1 VSPPEPA
8 KNGKPTSA
16 GDTRALLYLPRRDF
30 PNFCEFQVCE
40 GEAMQGKK
48 SPISKEQ
55 LLSTLQR
62 LATEM
67 GRTPTREE
75 LEQMSGISPA
85 VVRKH
90 FTRHRTAVR
99 AAGLEPA
106 PTGPARMIQNEDLL
120 EDWGRVTR
128 ELKRMPTQTEYAN
141 AGKYSYRCVID
152 RFQRWKLTSAAF
164 VDAEAKGALR
174 GEWKDVVE
182 TIRNTPERR
191 QVRQER
197 WARKFMATVRRSGR
211 APSLQTEP
219 MKPLKPGLPAPLA
232 EMKCVTATMLAM
244 LVASTVLG
252 GGFLRRVLPDRP
264 LLGEP
269 MHTAA
274 LTHEPVNEMGVSMLF
289 AMIARD
295 LGFIL
300 EALQPGFPD
309 CRAKMEVL
317 PGRWQD
323 VRIEF
328 EKDSKSFAEHGHD
341 PKGCDMI
348 VCWRHNWK
356 ACPKEMMVLELRK
369 TMRMRA
375 GRSGDRT

>member
-1 VSPPEPA
+1 
-8 KNGKPTSA
+8 
-16 GDTRALLYLPRRDF
+16 
-30 PNFCEFQVCE
+30 
-40 GEAMQGKK
+40 MQGKK
-48 SPISKEQ
+48 SLISKEEV
-55 LLSTLQR
+55 LSTLQQ
-62 LATEM
+62 LATEL
-67 GRTPTREE
+67 GRAPTREE

-90 FTRHRTAVR
+90 FTRHRSAVR
-99 AAGLEPA
+99 AAGLESA
-106 PTGPARMIQNEDLL
+106 PTGPPRMIQNQDLL

-128 ELKRMPTQTEYAN
+128 ELKRMPTQAEYRS

-152 RFQRWKLTSAAF
+152 RFQRWRLTATAF
-164 VDAEAKGALR
+164 MDAEAKGALR
-174 GEWKDVVE
+174 GEWKDVLE
-182 TIRNTPERR
+182 TIRSTPERR
-191 QVRQER
+191 QVRQAR
-197 WARKFMATVRRSGR
+197 WARKFMAAVRRGG
-211 APSLQTEP
+211 PNLQMEP
-219 MKPLKPGLPAPLA
+219 MKPLKPALPPPL
-232 EMKCVTATMLAM
+232 EGMKCVTTTMLTV

-269 MHTAA
+269 MHTAD

-289 AMIARD
+289 AMMARD

-300 EALQPGFPD
+300 EAIQPGFPD

-328 EKDSKSFAEHGHD
+328 EKDSRSFAEHGHD

-356 ACPKEMMVLELRK
+356 ACPKEIMVLELRK
-369 TMRMRA
+369 AVRMR
-375 GRSGDRT
+375 RQESP

>member
-1 VSPPEPA
+1 
-8 KNGKPTSA
+8 
-16 GDTRALLYLPRRDF
+16 
-30 PNFCEFQVCE
+30 
-40 GEAMQGKK
+40 MQGKK
-48 SPISKEQ
+48 FSISKEEV
-55 LLSTLQR
+55 LSTLQR
-62 LATEM
+62 LATEL

-90 FTRHRTAVR
+90 FTRHRSAVR

-106 PTGPARMIQNEDLL
+106 PTGPGRMIQNEDLL

-128 ELKRMPTQTEYAN
+128 ELKRMPTRTEYAN
-141 AGKYSYRCVID
+141 SGKYSCRCVID
-152 RFQRWKLTSAAF
+152 RFQRWRLTPAAF
-164 VDAEAKGALR
+164 IDAEAKGALR

-191 QVRQER
+191 QVRQAR
-197 WARKFMATVRRSGR
+197 WARKFMASVRRSG

-219 MKPLKPGLPAPLA
+219 VNAGLPPPLA
-232 EMKCVTATMLAM
+232 GMKCVTTTMLAM

-269 MHTAA
+269 MHTER

-289 AMIARD
+289 AMMARD

-300 EALQPGFPD
+300 EAIQPGFPD
-309 CRAKMEVL
+309 CRAKMEVM

-328 EKDSKSFAEHGHD
+328 EKNSRSFAEHGHD

-348 VCWRHNWK
+348 VCWRHNWR
-356 ACPKEMMVLELRK
+356 ACPKDMMVLELRK
-369 TMRMRA
+369 AVRMRKQE
-375 GRSGDRT
+375 SP

>member
-1 VSPPEPA
+1 MA
-8 KNGKPTSA
+8 
-16 GDTRALLYLPRRDF
+16 
-30 PNFCEFQVCE
+30 FCE
-40 GEAMQGKK
+40 GKAMQGEK
-48 SPISKEQ
+48 SLISKEEVISA
-55 LLSTLQR
+55 LKR
-62 LATEM
+62 VATDL
-67 GRTPTREE
+67 GRAPTREE
-75 LEQMSGISPA
+75 LEQMSGISVA

-90 FTRHRTAVR
+90 FIRHRTAVR

-106 PTGPARMIQNEDLL
+106 PTGPPRMIRSEDLL

-128 ELKRMPTQTEYAN
+128 ELKRMPTRAEYAS
-141 AGKYSYRCVID
+141 AGKYSYRRMID
-152 RFQRWKLTSAAF
+152 RFQRWRLTSAAF
-164 VDAEAKGALR
+164 IDAEAKGALR

-182 TIRNTPERR
+182 MIRSTPEPR
-191 QVRQER
+191 QVRQAR
-197 WARKFMATVRRSGR
+197 WARKFMASVRRGR
-211 APSLQTEP
+211 TASLQTASLQTEP
-219 MKPLKPGLPAPLA
+219 MKALKPGLPAPLA

-289 AMIARD
+289 AMVARD

-328 EKDSKSFAEHGHD
+328 EKDSRSFAEHGHD

-356 ACPKEMMVLELRK
+356 ACPKEIMVLELRK
-369 TMRMRA
+369 AMRMRA
-375 GRSGDRT
+375 GRSGDRA

>member
-1 VSPPEPA
+1 
-8 KNGKPTSA
+8 
-16 GDTRALLYLPRRDF
+16 
-30 PNFCEFQVCE
+30 
-40 GEAMQGKK
+40 MQGEK
-48 SPISKEQ
+48 SLISKEQ
-55 LLSTLQR
+55 VLSSLQR
-62 LATEM
+62 LATEL
-67 GRTPTREE
+67 GRAPTREE

-85 VVRKH
+85 VVRRH

-106 PTGPARMIQNEDLL
+106 PTGPGRVIQNEDLL

-128 ELKRMPTQTEYAN
+128 ELKRMPTQAEYGS
-141 AGKYSYRCVID
+141 AGKYSSRCVID
-152 RFQRWKLTSAAF
+152 RFQRWRLTATAF
-164 VDAEAKGALR
+164 MDAEAKGALR

-182 TIRNTPERR
+182 TIRSTPERR

-197 WARKFMATVRRSGR
+197 WARKFMAAVRRGG
-211 APSLQTEP
+211 PSLQTEP
-219 MKPLKPGLPAPLA
+219 MKALKPGLPPPVA

-264 LLGEP
+264 LMGEP
-269 MHTAA
+269 MHTAG

-289 AMIARD
+289 AMMARD

-300 EALQPGFPD
+300 EAIQPGFPD
-309 CRAKMEVL
+309 CRAKMEVM

-328 EKDSKSFAEHGHD
+328 EKDSRSFAEHGHD

-356 ACPKEMMVLELRK
+356 ACPKEIMVLELRK
-369 TMRMRA
+369 AIRMQKTFNHK
-375 GRSGDRT
+375 GHEG

>member
-1 VSPPEPA
+1 
-8 KNGKPTSA
+8 
-16 GDTRALLYLPRRDF
+16 
-30 PNFCEFQVCE
+30 
-40 GEAMQGKK
+40 MQGKK
-48 SPISKEQ
+48 CFIAKEQ
-55 LLSTLQR
+55 VLSTLQR
-62 LATEM
+62 LATDL
-67 GRTPTREE
+67 GRAPTREE

-106 PTGPARMIQNEDLL
+106 PTGPGRVIQNEDLL

-128 ELKRMPTQTEYAN
+128 ELKRTPTQAEYGS

-152 RFQRWKLTSAAF
+152 RFQRWKLTPTAF
-164 VDAEAKGALR
+164 IDAEAKGALR

-182 TIRNTPERR
+182 TIRSTPERR
-191 QVRQER
+191 QVRQAR
-197 WARKFMATVRRSGR
+197 WARKFMAAVRRSGR

-219 MKPLKPGLPAPLA
+219 MKPLKPGLPPPLA

-269 MHTAA
+269 MHTAG

-289 AMIARD
+289 AMMARD

-300 EALQPGFPD
+300 EAIQPGFPD

-328 EKDSKSFAEHGHD
+328 EKDSRSFAEHGHD

-356 ACPKEMMVLELRK
+356 ACPKEIMVLELRK
-369 TMRMRA
+369 AIRMRA
-375 GRSGDRT
+375 GRSGDRA